1 MTFLRSFV
9 VGLLAIVVTTVVM
22 VALETVSMA
31 LHPGLDPTTGP
42 VPLTALLLVLLGSV
56 IGAAAGGA
64 VIGRLARPQAT
75 PVSSAVGALFTLGQV
90 ANLLAIPHPA
100 WFWIPGLLAFLPPYV
115 LVARRVAGV

>member
-1 MTFLRSFV
+1 MTLLRSLL
-9 VGLLAIVVTTVVM
+9 VGLLAMLVTTGVM
-22 VALETVSMA
+22 VALERLSLA

-42 VPLTALLLVLLGSV
+42 VPLTALGLVLLGSV
-56 IGAAAGGA
+56 SGAAAGGA

-75 PVSSAVGALFTLGQV
+75 PISSAVGALFTLGQV
-90 ANLLAIPHPA
+90 ANLLAVPHPV